1 MKIAKLDLPDS
12 AIEFLH
18 SQGFEKLYPPQA
30 DSVKSG
36 LMDGKNIL
44 VSAPTASGKTLI
56 AMLAMLSHLSKNNS
70 DNNNDDSNHNGIG
83 KKVIY
88 LSPLRALAAEK
99 FTEFKKL
106 EKISLGK
113 KIKVGI
119 STGDFENLEKN
130 LEKNNILILTN
141 EKMDSIIRHGAEWI
155 EDIGLVISDEVHLIG
170 DESRGP
176 TLEMILTQLKL
187 LETKP
192 QIVGLSATITNSEEL
207 SDWLGCNLVKN
218 DWRPVPLS
226 EGVCDGGEVTMSDG
240 KTFEVER
247 SIRGTPIDLGV
258 QSVKEGG
265 QSLVFAETRTR
276 SKSLATK
283 AADAVSQVLEKKD
296 LKNLEKTS
304 KKIMSENEHTELV
317 KTLALLIKKGVAFH
331 HAGLNQ
337 NCRGTVE
344 TEFRK
349 GTIKLLSSTPT
360 LAAGVNLPARRVV
373 ISNINRYN
381 AKVGANRP
389 ISILEYKQLCGRAG
403 RPQYDDYGES
413 IIVGNGNTE
422 DLIDYYINGE
432 PEPIISK
439 ITDDKSL
446 RTHVLSVVVTNPG
459 IKKDDILEF
468 FLQTLGGMQS
478 RKPTIKFAIDISLR
492 FLSSEYLIVKKGE
505 RYAATE
511 FGKKTSMLY
520 IDPLT
525 ATSFRDAVENVSPDG
540 KHTFGFLH
548 LISKCDEFFPK
559 FSLRNKDYGAASVL
573 IENNSSEL
581 LESISEYDCSRS
593 LLALNAWITES
604 SELSLSDNLGIES
617 GDMHRMAETANWL
630 SYCLRE
636 ISKHVERADLLD
648 ELDNL
653 RKRIVYG
660 IREELLDLVR
670 VKGIGRVRARILYKN
685 NIRNLDDLAKIP
697 VNKLA
702 EIDKI
707 GSTIADNIKTELRR
721 IRY

>member
-1 MKIAKLDLPDS
+1 MKIEKLDLPES
-12 AIEFLH
+12 AIDFLK
-18 SQGFEKLYPPQA
+18 SQGYEKLYPPQA

-36 LMDGKNIL
+36 LLNGKSVL

-56 AMLAMLSHLSKNNS
+56 AMLSMMSYISKNK
-70 DNNNDDSNHNGIG
+70 G
-83 KKVIY
+83 KIIY

-99 FTEFKKL
+99 FSEFKKL
-106 EKISLGK
+106 EKVALGSK
-113 KIKVGI
+113 VKVGI
-119 STGDFENLEKN
+119 STGDFENIEKN
-130 LEKNNILILTN
+130 LEKNNILVLTN
-141 EKMDSIIRHGAEWI
+141 EKMDSIIRHGAEWVD
-155 EDIGLVISDEVHLIG
+155 EIGLVIADEIHLIG
-170 DESRGP
+170 DENRGP

-192 QIVGLSATITNSEEL
+192 QIVGLSATITNSNEIAY
-207 SDWLGCNLVKN
+207 WLECNLIKN
-218 DWRPVPLS
+218 DWRPVPLA
-226 EGVCDGGEVTMSDG
+226 EGVCDAGEITMSDG

-258 QSVKEGG
+258 QSVKDGG

-283 AADAVSQVLEKKD
+283 AADVISQILAKKE
-296 LKNLEKTS
+296 LTQLEKTS
-304 KKIMSENEHTELV
+304 KKILSENEHTELV
-317 KTLALLIKKGVAFH
+317 KTLAILVKKGVAFH

-337 NCRGTVE
+337 KCREIIE
-344 TEFRK
+344 TEFRN

-373 ISNINRYN
+373 ISSVNRYN

-403 RPQYDDYGES
+403 RPQYDKFGES

-432 PEPIISK
+432 PEPIESK

-446 RTHVLSVVVTNPG
+446 RTHVLSVVVTHPG
-459 IKKDDILEF
+459 IKKEEILEF
-468 FLQTLGGMQS
+468 FLKTLGGLQS

-492 FLSSEYLIVKKGE
+492 FLSSEYLLVKKGE

-525 ATSFRDAVENVSPDG
+525 ATYFRDAVENVSQDR

-548 LISKCDEFFPK
+548 LISNCEEFFPK
-559 FSLRNKDYGAASVL
+559 FSLRQKDYESASL
-573 IENNSSEL
+573 MIENNSSEL
-581 LESISEYDCSRS
+581 LKPISEYDCSRS
-593 LLALNAWITES
+593 LLALQAWITES

-617 GDMHRMAETANWL
+617 GDMHRMTETANWL

-636 ISKHVERADLLD
+636 ISKHVERADLLE
-648 ELDNL
+648 ELGDL
-653 RKRIVYG
+653 RRRIVYG
-660 IREELLDLVR
+660 IREELLDLVK
-670 VKGIGRVRARILYKN
+670 VKGIGRVRARILFKN
-685 NIRNLDDLAKIP
+685 GIKNLTDLEKIP

-707 GSTIADNIKTELRR
+707 GSTIAENIKTELRR

>member
-1 MKIAKLDLPDS
+1 MKIEKLDLPDS
-12 AIEFLH
+12 AIDFLK

-36 LMDGKNIL
+36 LLNGKSVL

-56 AMLAMLSHLSKNNS
+56 AILAMLSFLSNNAT
-70 DNNNDDSNHNGIG
+70 G
-83 KKVIY
+83 KVIY

-99 FTEFKKL
+99 FLEFKKL
-106 EKISLGK
+106 EKVAIGK
-113 KIKVGI
+113 KVKVAI
-119 STGDFENLEKN
+119 STGDFEGLEKN
-130 LEKNNILILTN
+130 LKKSNILVLTN

-155 EDIGLVISDEVHLIG
+155 DEIGLVISDEVHLIG

-187 LETKP
+187 LDTKP
-192 QIVGLSATITNSEEL
+192 QLVGLSATITNSDEIA
-207 SDWLGCNLVKN
+207 DWLSCKLVKN

-226 EGVCDGGEVTMSDG
+226 EGVCDAGEVIMNNG

-247 SIRGTPIDLGV
+247 SLRGTPIDLGV
-258 QSVKEGG
+258 QSVQEGG

-283 AADAVSQVLEKKD
+283 AADVISQILNESD
-296 LKNLEKTS
+296 LKELEKTS
-304 KKIMSENEHTELV
+304 KKILSENEHTELV
-317 KTLALLIKKGVAFH
+317 KTLSVLVKKGVAFH

-337 NCRGTVE
+337 NCRQIIE
-344 TEFRK
+344 TEFRR

-373 ISNINRYN
+373 ISSINRYN

-403 RPQYDDYGES
+403 RPQYDNCGES

-422 DLIDYYINGE
+422 DLIDYYVNGE
-432 PEPIISK
+432 PEPITSK
-439 ITDDKSL
+439 ITDDRSL

-459 IKKDDILEF
+459 IKKEEILEF
-468 FLQTLGGMQS
+468 FSQTLGGLQS
-478 RKPTIKFAIDISLR
+478 RKATIKFAIDISLR
-492 FLSSEYLIVKKGE
+492 FLSSEYLIIKKGD

-525 ATSFRDAVENVSPDG
+525 ATYFRDAIENVSQERT
-540 KHTFGFLH
+540 HTFGFLH
-548 LISKCDEFFPK
+548 LISSCEEFFPK
-559 FSLRNKDYGAASVL
+559 FSLRNKDYESASLL

-581 LESISEYDCSRS
+581 LEPISEYDCSRS
-593 LLALNAWITES
+593 LLALHAWITET
-604 SELSLSDNLGIES
+604 SELSMSDRLAIES
-617 GDMHRMAETANWL
+617 GDMHRMTETANWL
-630 SYCLRE
+630 TYCLRE
-636 ISKHVERADLLD
+636 ISKHVDRADLLE
-648 ELDNL
+648 ELDDL
-653 RKRIVYG
+653 RKQIVYG
-660 IREELLDLVR
+660 IKDELLDLVR
-670 VKGIGRVRARILYKN
+670 VKGIGRVRARILFKHG
-685 NIRNLDDLAKIP
+685 IKDLSDLAKIP

-702 EIDKI
+702 DIDKI
-707 GSTIADNIKTELRR
+707 GPTIADNIKSELRKVR
-721 IRY
+721 

>member
-1 MKIAKLDLPDS
+1 MNIDKLKLPES
-12 AIEFLH
+12 AIKFLK
-18 SQGFEKLYPPQA
+18 SQGYTKLYPPQA
-30 DSVKSG
+30 DSVKFG
-36 LMDGKNIL
+36 LLDGKSIL

-56 AMLAMLSHLSKNNS
+56 AMLAIMSYLSNNK
-70 DNNNDDSNHNGIG
+70 G
-83 KKVIY
+83 KVIY

-106 EKISLGK
+106 EKVALGN
-113 KIKVGI
+113 KVKVAI
-119 STGDFENLEKN
+119 STGDFENIEKN
-130 LEKNNILILTN
+130 LEISNLLILTN
-141 EKMDSIIRHGAEWI
+141 EKMDSIIRHSAEWVD
-155 EDIGLVISDEVHLIG
+155 EIGLVISDEVHLIG
-170 DESRGP
+170 DENRGP

-192 QIVGLSATITNSEEL
+192 QIVGLSATITNSDEIA
-207 SDWLGCNLVKN
+207 DWLECTLVKN

-226 EGVCDGGEVTMSDG
+226 EGVCDEGQVTMSDG
-240 KTFEVER
+240 KIFEVER
-247 SIRGTPIDLGV
+247 TLMGTPIDLGV
-258 QSVKEGG
+258 QSVKQGG
-265 QSLVFAETRTR
+265 QSLVFAETRVR

-283 AADAVSQVLEKKD
+283 ASDAIFQMLDKKEISE
-296 LKNLEKTS
+296 LEKTS
-304 KKIMSENEHTELV
+304 KKLLSENEHTELV
-317 KTLALLIKKGVAFH
+317 KTLALLVKKGVAFH

-337 NCRGTVE
+337 KCRQTIE
-344 TEFRK
+344 EEFRK

-422 DLIDYYINGE
+422 DLIEYYINGE

-446 RTHVLSVVVTNPG
+446 RTHILSVIVTHPG
-459 IKKDDILEF
+459 IKKEDILEF
-468 FLQTLGGMQS
+468 FLQTLGGLQT
-478 RKPTIKFAIDISLR
+478 RKPTLKFAIDISLR
-492 FLSSEYLIVKKGE
+492 FLSSKFLIIKKGE

-525 ATSFRDAVENVSPDG
+525 ATYFRDSIENVSQER

-548 LISKCDEFFPK
+548 LITNCEEFFPK
-559 FSLRNKDYGAASVL
+559 FSLRQKDYETASL
-573 IENNSSEL
+573 MIENNSSQL
-581 LESISEYDCSRS
+581 LEPISEYDCSRS
-593 LLALNAWITES
+593 LLALQSWITES
-604 SELSLSDNLGIES
+604 TELSLSDSLGIES
-617 GDMHRMAETANWL
+617 GDVHRMTENANWL

-636 ISKHVERADLLD
+636 ISKHVERVDLLE
-648 ELDNL
+648 ELSDL
-653 RKRIVYG
+653 RNRVVYG
-660 IREELLDLVR
+660 IREELLDLVK
-670 VKGIGRVRARILYKN
+670 VKGIGRVRARILFKHGIKN
-685 NIRNLDDLAKIP
+685 LEDLKKIP
-697 VNKLA
+697 VNKLG

-707 GSTIADNIKTELRR
+707 GSTIADKIKEELRR
-721 IRY
+721 VR

>member
-1 MKIAKLDLPDS
+1 MNIEKLKLPES
-12 AIEFLH
+12 AIEFLK

-36 LMDGKNIL
+36 LLDGKSIL

-56 AMLAMLSHLSKNNS
+56 AMLAMLSYLYKNK
-70 DNNNDDSNHNGIG
+70 G
-83 KKVIY
+83 KIIY

-99 FTEFKKL
+99 FAEFKKL
-106 EKISLGK
+106 EKIALGN
-113 KIKVGI
+113 KIKVAI
-119 STGDFENLEKN
+119 STGDFENIEKN
-130 LEKNNILILTN
+130 LEKSNVLILTN
-141 EKMDSIIRHGAEWI
+141 EKMDSIIRHGVEWVD
-155 EDIGLVISDEVHLIG
+155 DIGLVISDEVHLIG

-192 QIVGLSATITNSEEL
+192 QIVGLSATITNSDEIA
-207 SDWLGCNLVKN
+207 DWLECKLVKN

-226 EGVCDGGEVTMSDG
+226 EGVCDAGEVTMNDG

-247 SIRGTPIDLGV
+247 SLRGTPIDLGV
-258 QSVKEGG
+258 QSVQQGG

-283 AADAVSQVLEKKD
+283 AADAISQILEKKEISE
-296 LKNLEKTS
+296 LEKTS
-304 KKIMSENEHTELV
+304 KKLLAENEHTELV
-317 KTLALLIKKGVAFH
+317 KTLALLVKKGVAFH

-337 NCRGTVE
+337 KCRE
-344 TEFRK
+344 TIEAEFRK

-373 ISNINRYN
+373 ISNVNRYN

-413 IIVGNGNTE
+413 IIVGNGNTD
-422 DLIDYYINGE
+422 DLIEYYINGE
-432 PEPIISK
+432 PEPIESK

-446 RTHVLSVVVTNPG
+446 RTHILSVIVTHPG
-459 IKKDDILEF
+459 IKKEEILEF
-468 FLQTLGGMQS
+468 FLQTLGGLQS
-478 RKPTIKFAIDISLR
+478 RKPTLKFAIDISLR
-492 FLSSEYLIVKKGE
+492 FLSSKFLIIKKGE

-525 ATSFRDAVENVSPDG
+525 ATYFRDSIENVSQER

-548 LISKCDEFFPK
+548 LITNCKEFFPK
-559 FSLRNKDYGAASVL
+559 FALRQKDYETASL
-573 IENNSSEL
+573 MIENNSSEL
-581 LESISEYDCSRS
+581 LEPISEYDCSRS
-593 LLALNAWITES
+593 LLALQYWITES
-604 SELSLSDNLGIES
+604 TELSLSDSLGIES
-617 GDMHRMAETANWL
+617 GDMHRMTENANWL

-636 ISKHVERADLLD
+636 ISKHVERVDLLQ
-648 ELDNL
+648 ELGDL
-653 RKRIVYG
+653 RNRVVYG

-670 VKGIGRVRARILYKN
+670 VKGIGRVRARILFKN
-685 NIRNLDDLAKIP
+685 GIKNLDDLRKIP

-707 GSTIADNIKTELRR
+707 GSTIADNIKAELRKVR
-721 IRY
+721 

>member
-1 MKIAKLDLPDS
+1 MKIDKLDLPDA
-12 AIEFLH
+12 AIEFLKL
-18 SQGFEKLYPPQA
+18 QGYEKLYPPQA
-30 DSVKSG
+30 DSIKSG
-36 LMDGKNIL
+36 LLDGKSIL

-56 AMLAMLSHLSKNNS
+56 AMLAMINYLSKNN
-70 DNNNDDSNHNGIG
+70 G
-83 KKVIY
+83 KVIY

-99 FTEFKKL
+99 FLEFKKL
-106 EKISLGK
+106 EKVALGK
-113 KIKVGI
+113 KVKVGI
-119 STGDFENLEKN
+119 STGDYENIEKN
-130 LEKNNILILTN
+130 LENSNVLILTN
-141 EKMDSIIRHGAEWI
+141 EKMDSIIRHGAEWV
-155 EDIGLVISDEVHLIG
+155 EEIGLVIADEVHLIG
-170 DESRGP
+170 DENRGP

-187 LETKP
+187 LETNP
-192 QIVGLSATITNSEEL
+192 QIVGLSATITNSNEIA
-207 SDWLGCNLVKN
+207 DWLDCILVKS

-226 EGVCDGGEVTMSDG
+226 EGVCDAGEVTMNDG
-240 KTFEVER
+240 KVFSVER
-247 SIRGTPIDLGV
+247 SICGTPIDLGV

-265 QSLVFAETRTR
+265 QSLIFAETRNR

-283 AADAVSQVLEKKD
+283 AADAISQILEKKD
-296 LKNLEKTS
+296 LEELEKTS
-304 KKIMSENEHTELV
+304 KKILSENEHTELI
-317 KTLALLIKKGVAFH
+317 KTLAFLVKKGVAFH

-337 NCRGTVE
+337 NCRQTIE

-373 ISNINRYN
+373 ISSINRYN

-403 RPQYDDYGES
+403 RPQYDDYGEA

-446 RTHVLSVVVTNPG
+446 RTHILSVVVTHPG
-459 IKKDDILEF
+459 IKKDEILEF
-468 FLQTLGGMQS
+468 FLQTLGGLQS

-492 FLSSEYLIVKKGE
+492 FLSSENLIIKKGE
-505 RYAATE
+505 RFAATE

-525 ATSFRDAVENVSPDG
+525 ATYFRDAIENVSQDR

-548 LISKCDEFFPK
+548 LISNCEEFYPK
-559 FSLRNKDYGAASVL
+559 FSLRKKDYESASLL

-581 LESISEYDCSRS
+581 LEQISEYDCSRS
-593 LLALNAWITES
+593 LLALHAWITES
-604 SELSLSDNLGIES
+604 SELSLSDNFGVES

-636 ISKHVERADLLD
+636 ISKHVERADLLE
-648 ELDNL
+648 ELGNL

-660 IREELLDLVR
+660 IREELLELVR
-670 VKGIGRVRARILYKN
+670 IKGIGRIRARILYKHR
-685 NIRNLDDLAKIP
+685 IKNLDDLAKIP

-707 GSTIADNIKTELRR
+707 GSTLADNIKSELRKVR
-721 IRY
+721 

>member
-1 MKIAKLDLPDS
+1 MKIEKLDLPDS
-12 AIEFLH
+12 AIKFLK
-18 SQGFEKLYPPQA
+18 SQGFETLYPPQA

-36 LMDGKNIL
+36 LLDGKSIL

-56 AMLAMLSHLSKNNS
+56 AMLAMFSYLSKNN
-70 DNNNDDSNHNGIG
+70 G
-83 KKVIY
+83 KVVY

-106 EKISLGK
+106 EKIALDN

-119 STGDFENLEKN
+119 STGDFENIEKN
-130 LEKNNILILTN
+130 LEKSNILILTN

-155 EDIGLVISDEVHLIG
+155 DEIGLVISDEIHLIG
-170 DESRGP
+170 DENRGP

-187 LETKP
+187 LDSKP
-192 QIVGLSATITNSEEL
+192 QIVGLSATITNSDEIAN
-207 SDWLGCNLVKN
+207 WLDCTLVKN

-226 EGVCDGGEVTMSDG
+226 EGVCDGGQVTMNDG
-240 KTFEVER
+240 TIFEVER
-247 SIRGTPIDLGV
+247 TLRGTPIDLGV
-258 QSVKEGG
+258 QSVMQGG

-283 AADAVSQVLEKKD
+283 AADVISQLLEKND
-296 LKNLEKTS
+296 LKELEKTS
-304 KKIMSENEHTELV
+304 KKILSQNEHTEIV
-317 KTLALLIKKGVAFH
+317 KTLATLVKKGVAFH

-337 NCRGTVE
+337 NCRE
-344 TEFRK
+344 IIEKEFRN

-381 AKVGANRP
+381 AKIGRNMP

-413 IIVGNGNTE
+413 IIVGSGNVEELTE
-422 DLIDYYINGE
+422 HYINGE

-446 RTHVLSVVVTNPG
+446 RTHILSVVVTHPG
-459 IKKDDILEF
+459 IKKDEILEF
-468 FLQTLGGMQS
+468 FLQTLGGLQS

-492 FLSSEYLIVKKGE
+492 FLSSESLIIKKGE
-505 RYAATE
+505 RFAATE

-525 ATSFRDAVENVSPDG
+525 ATHFRDAVENVSQDR

-548 LISKCDEFFPK
+548 LISNCEEFFPK
-559 FSLRNKDYGAASVL
+559 FSLRNKDYESASLL
-573 IENNSSEL
+573 IENHSSEL
-581 LESISEYDCSRS
+581 LEPISEYDCSRS
-593 LLALNAWITES
+593 LLALQAWITES
-604 SELSLSDNLGIES
+604 SELSLSDSLSIES
-617 GDMHRMAETANWL
+617 GDMHRMAEMANWL

-636 ISKHVERADLLD
+636 ISKHVERADLLE
-648 ELDNL
+648 ELDDL

-670 VKGIGRVRARILYKN
+670 VKGIGRVRARILYKHK
-685 NIRNLDDLAKIP
+685 IKNLDDLAKIP

-707 GSTIADNIKTELRR
+707 GSTIADNIKSELRKV
-721 IRY
+721 RY

>member
-1 MKIAKLDLPDS
+1 MNIEKLDLLKP
-12 AIEFLH
+12 AINFLL
-18 SQGFEKLYPPQA
+18 SEGFSKLYPPQEDCIDA
-30 DSVKSG
+30 G
-36 LMDGKNIL
+36 LLDGKSIL
-44 VSAPTASGKTLI
+44 VSAPTASGKTLTAI
-56 AMLAMLSHLSKNNS
+56 ISMINYLSKNT
-70 DNNNDDSNHNGIG
+70 G
-83 KKVIY
+83 KVVY
-88 LSPLRALAAEK
+88 LSPLRALASEK

-106 EKISLGK
+106 EKIDLGK

-119 STGDFENLEKN
+119 STGDFENIEKN
-130 LEKNNILILTN
+130 LEKNNVLVLTN

-155 EDIGLVISDEVHLIG
+155 DEIGLVIADEIHLIG

-176 TLEMILTQLKL
+176 TLEMILTKLKL
-187 LETKP
+187 LESKP
-192 QIVGLSATITNSEEL
+192 QILGLSATITNSDEL
-207 SDWLGCNLVKN
+207 ANWLDCTLVKN

-226 EGVCDGGEVTMSDG
+226 EGVYDAGEVIMNNG
-240 KTFEVER
+240 KKFEVEP
-247 SIRGTPIDLGV
+247 SIRGIPIDLGV
-258 QSVKEGG
+258 QSVKDGG

-276 SKSLATK
+276 SKALATK
-283 AADAVSQVLEKKD
+283 AADIISQFLEK
-296 LKNLEKTS
+296 NESEELEKIS
-304 KKIMSENEHTELV
+304 KKILSNNEHTELV
-317 KTLALLIKKGVAFH
+317 KTLATLIKKGVAFH

-337 NCRGTVE
+337 NCRQTIE

-413 IIVGNGNTE
+413 IIVGNGNSE
-422 DLIDYYINGE
+422 DLMEYYIHGE
-432 PEPIISK
+432 PESILSK

-446 RTHVLSVVVTNPG
+446 RTHVLSVIVTSPG
-459 IKKDDILEF
+459 IKKENILEF
-468 FLQTLGGMQS
+468 FLQTLGGLQS
-478 RKPTIKFAIDISLR
+478 RKATIKFAIDISLR
-492 FLSSEYLIVKKGE
+492 FLTNAFLIIKKGD

-525 ATSFRDAVENVSPDG
+525 ATYFRDAIENVSKER

-548 LISKCDEFFPK
+548 LISNCEEFFPK
-559 FSLRNKDYGAASVL
+559 FSLRNKDFETASL
-573 IENNSSEL
+573 MIENHSSEI
-581 LESISEYDCSRS
+581 LEPLSEYDCSRS
-593 LLALNAWITES
+593 LLALQAWIAES

-617 GDMHRMAETANWL
+617 GDMHRIVETADWL
-630 SYCLRE
+630 TYCLRE

-648 ELDNL
+648 ELENL
-653 RKRIVYG
+653 RRRIIYG
-660 IREELLDLVR
+660 IKEELLDLVK
-670 VKGIGRVRARILYKN
+670 VKGIGRVRARVLYKHG
-685 NIRNLDDLAKIP
+685 IKSLDDLSKIS

-707 GSTIADNIKTELRR
+707 GSTIADNIKSELQKVR
-721 IRY
+721 

>member
-1 MKIAKLDLPDS
+1 MNIEKLDLPNS
-12 AIEFLH
+12 AIEFLK
-18 SQGFEKLYPPQA
+18 SQGFENLYPPQA
-30 DSVKSG
+30 DCIKSG
-36 LMDGKNIL
+36 LLNGTSLL

-56 AMLAMLSHLSKNNS
+56 AMLAMIDYLSKNN
-70 DNNNDDSNHNGIG
+70 G
-83 KKVIY
+83 KVIY

-106 EKISLGK
+106 EKVALRK
-113 KIKVGI
+113 KIKVSI

-130 LEKNNILILTN
+130 LEKSDVLILTN

-155 EDIGLVISDEVHLIG
+155 EEIGLVIADEVHLIG

-187 LETKP
+187 LDTKP
-192 QIVGLSATITNSEEL
+192 QIVGLSATITNSDEIA
-207 SDWLGCNLVKN
+207 DWLECKLVKN
-218 DWRPVPLS
+218 DWRPVPLT
-226 EGVCDGGEVTMSDG
+226 EGVCDAGEVTMSDG

-247 SIRGTPIDLGV
+247 SLCGIPIDLGI

-283 AADAVSQVLEKKD
+283 AADAISQILEKKD
-296 LKNLEKTS
+296 LTELEKTS
-304 KKIMSENEHTELV
+304 KKILSENEHTELI
-317 KTLALLIKKGVAFH
+317 KTLAFLVKKGVAFH

-337 NCRGTVE
+337 NCRE
-344 TEFRK
+344 TIETQFRK

-403 RPQYDDYGES
+403 RPQYDDHGES

-422 DLIDYYINGE
+422 DLIDYYIHGE
-432 PEPIISK
+432 PEPIVSK

-446 RTHVLSVVVTNPG
+446 RTHILSVVVTHPG
-459 IKKDDILEF
+459 IKKDEILEF
-468 FLQTLGGMQS
+468 FLQTLGGLQS

-492 FLSSEYLIVKKGE
+492 FLSSEYLIIKKGD
-505 RYAATE
+505 RFAATE

-525 ATSFRDAVENVSPDG
+525 ATYFRDAIENVSQER

-548 LISKCDEFFPK
+548 LISNCEEFFPK
-559 FSLRNKDYGAASVL
+559 FSLRQKDYESASL
-573 IENNSSEL
+573 MIENNSSEL
-581 LESISEYDCSRS
+581 LEPISEYDCSRS
-593 LLALNAWITES
+593 LLALQAWITES
-604 SELSLSDNLGIES
+604 SELALSDSLGIES

-636 ISKHVERADLLD
+636 ISKHVERADLLE

-670 VKGIGRVRARILYKN
+670 VKGIGRVRARILYKHG
-685 NIRNLDDLAKIP
+685 IKNLDDLSKIP

-707 GSTIADNIKTELRR
+707 GSTLADNIKSELLKVR
-721 IRY
+721 

>member
-1 MKIAKLDLPDS
+1 MKIEKLDIPDT
-12 AIEFLH
+12 AIEFLK

-36 LMDGKNIL
+36 LLDGKSIL
-44 VSAPTASGKTLI
+44 VSSPTASGKTLI
-56 AMLAMLSHLSKNNS
+56 AMLAMISYLSKN
-70 DNNNDDSNHNGIG
+70 DG
-83 KKVIY
+83 KVIY
-88 LSPLRALAAEK
+88 LSPLRALATEK
-99 FTEFKKL
+99 FSEFKKL
-106 EKISLGK
+106 EKIALGK
-113 KIKVGI
+113 KIKVRI
-119 STGDFENLEKN
+119 STGDYENIEKN
-130 LEKNNILILTN
+130 LENSNVLILTN
-141 EKMDSIIRHGAEWI
+141 EKMDSIIRHGTEWV
-155 EDIGLVISDEVHLIG
+155 EEIGLVITDEVHLIG
-170 DESRGP
+170 DENRGP
-176 TLEMILTQLKL
+176 TLEMVLTQLKL
-187 LETKP
+187 LDTKP
-192 QIVGLSATITNSEEL
+192 QIIALSATITNSDEIA
-207 SDWLGCNLVKN
+207 DWLDCKLVKN
-218 DWRPVPLS
+218 NWRPVPLT
-226 EGVCDGGEVTMSDG
+226 EGVCDAGEVTMSDG
-240 KTFEVER
+240 KTFSVER
-247 SIRGTPIDLGV
+247 SICGTPIDLGI

-265 QSLVFAETRTR
+265 QSLVFAETRNR

-283 AADAVSQVLEKKD
+283 AADAISQILEKKD
-296 LKNLEKTS
+296 LKQLEKTS
-304 KKIMSENEHTELV
+304 KKILSENEHTELI
-317 KTLALLIKKGVAFH
+317 KTLAFLVKKGVAFH

-337 NCRGTVE
+337 NCRETIE

-360 LAAGVNLPARRVV
+360 LAAGVNLPARRVI

-403 RPQYDDYGES
+403 RPQYDDYGEA
-413 IIVGNGNTE
+413 IIVGNGNTQ

-446 RTHVLSVVVTNPG
+446 RTHILSVIVTHPG
-459 IKKDDILEF
+459 IKKDEILEF
-468 FLQTLGGMQS
+468 FLQTLGGLQS

-492 FLSSEYLIVKKGE
+492 FLSSEYLIIKKGE

-525 ATSFRDAVENVSPDG
+525 ATYFRDAIENVSQER

-548 LISKCDEFFPK
+548 LISNCEEFFPK
-559 FSLRNKDYGAASVL
+559 FSLRNKDYESASLL

-581 LESISEYDCSRS
+581 LEPISEYDCSRS
-593 LLALNAWITES
+593 LLALQAWISES
-604 SELSLSDNLGIES
+604 SELSLSENLGIES
-617 GDMHRMAETANWL
+617 GDMHRMTETANWL

-636 ISKHVERADLLD
+636 ISKHVERPDLLE
-648 ELDNL
+648 ELGNL

-660 IREELLDLVR
+660 IKEELLELVR
-670 VKGIGRVRARILYKN
+670 IKGIGRVRARILYKHG
-685 NIRNLDDLAKIP
+685 IKNLDDLAKIP

-707 GSTIADNIKTELRR
+707 GSTLADNIKSELRKVR
-721 IRY
+721 

>member
-1 MKIAKLDLPDS
+1 MKIEKLDLPES
-12 AIEFLH
+12 IIEFLI

-30 DSVKSG
+30 ESVKAG
-36 LMDGKNIL
+36 LLKGKSIL

-56 AMLAMLSHLSKNNS
+56 AMLAMLSFVSKNN
-70 DNNNDDSNHNGIG
+70 G
-83 KKVIY
+83 KIIY

-99 FTEFKKL
+99 FSEFKKL
-106 EKISLGK
+106 EKIPLGK

-119 STGDFENLEKN
+119 STGDFDGLEKN
-130 LEKNNILILTN
+130 LEKNDILILTN
-141 EKMDSIIRHGAEWI
+141 EKMDSIIRHGAEWVDEI
-155 EDIGLVISDEVHLIG
+155 CLVVTDEIHLIG

-176 TLEMILTQLKL
+176 TLEMVLTQLKR
-187 LETKP
+187 LETQP
-192 QIVGLSATITNSEEL
+192 QIVGLSATITNSEEI
-207 SDWLGCNLVKN
+207 SDWLECKLVKN

-226 EGVCDGGEVTMSDG
+226 EGVCDAGEVTMSDG
-240 KTFEVER
+240 TVFEVKR

-258 QSVKEGG
+258 QSVQNGG
-265 QSLVFAETRTR
+265 QSLVFAETRAR

-283 AADAVSQVLEKKD
+283 AADAISKILDKKD
-296 LKNLEKTS
+296 ITQLEKTS
-304 KKIMSENEHTELV
+304 KKILAENEHTEIV
-317 KTLALLIKKGVAFH
+317 KTLALLVKQGVAFH

-337 NCRGTVE
+337 NCREAVE

-373 ISNINRYN
+373 ISNVNRYN

-389 ISILEYKQLCGRAG
+389 ISVLEYKQLCGRAG
-403 RPQYDDYGES
+403 RPQYDKFGES
-413 IIVGNGNTE
+413 IIVGNGNAS

-432 PEPIISK
+432 PESIDSK

-468 FLQTLGGMQS
+468 FLQTLGGHQS

-492 FLSSEYLIVKKGE
+492 FLSSEYLIIKKGE

-525 ATSFRDAVENVSPDG
+525 ATRFRDAVENISEG
-540 KHTFGFLH
+540 RKHTLGFLH
-548 LISKCDEFFPK
+548 LISNSEEFFPK
-559 FSLRNKDYGAASVL
+559 FSLRNKDYESLSLL

-581 LESISEYDCSRS
+581 LEPISEYDCSRS
-593 LLALNAWITES
+593 LLALHFWINES

-617 GDMHRMAETANWL
+617 GDMHRMTETANWL
-630 SYCLRE
+630 TYCLRE
-636 ISKHVERADLLD
+636 ISKHVERADLLE
-648 ELDNL
+648 ELDDL
-653 RKRIVYG
+653 RRRITYG
-660 IREELLDLVR
+660 IKDELLDLVR
-670 VKGIGRVRARILYKN
+670 VKGIGRVRARVLFKN
-685 NIRNLDDLAKIP
+685 SITNLTDLSKIP
-697 VNKLA
+697 INELS

-707 GSTIADNIKTELRR
+707 GTTIAEKIKLELKKV
-721 IRY
+721 RY

>member
-1 MKIAKLDLPDS
+1 MKIDKLDLPDA
-12 AIEFLH
+12 AIEFLK
-18 SQGFEKLYPPQA
+18 SQGYEKLYPPQA
-30 DSVKSG
+30 DSIKSG
-36 LMDGKNIL
+36 LLDGKSIL

-56 AMLAMLSHLSKNNS
+56 AMLAMINYLSKNN
-70 DNNNDDSNHNGIG
+70 G
-83 KKVIY
+83 KVIY

-99 FTEFKKL
+99 FSEFKKL
-106 EKISLGK
+106 EKVALGK
-113 KIKVGI
+113 KVKVGI
-119 STGDFENLEKN
+119 STGDYENIEKN
-130 LEKNNILILTN
+130 LENSNVLILTN
-141 EKMDSIIRHGAEWI
+141 EKMDSIIRHGAEWV
-155 EDIGLVISDEVHLIG
+155 EEIGLVIADEVHLIG
-170 DESRGP
+170 DENRGP
-176 TLEMILTQLKL
+176 TLEMVLTQLKL
-187 LETKP
+187 LETNP
-192 QIVGLSATITNSEEL
+192 QIVGLSATITNSDEIA
-207 SDWLGCNLVKN
+207 DWLNCKLVKN

-226 EGVCDGGEVTMSDG
+226 EGVCDAGEITMNDG
-240 KTFEVER
+240 KVFSVER
-247 SIRGTPIDLGV
+247 SVCGTPIDLGV

-265 QSLVFAETRTR
+265 QSLIFAETRNR

-283 AADAVSQVLEKKD
+283 AADAISQILEKKD
-296 LKNLEKTS
+296 LKELEKTS
-304 KKIMSENEHTELV
+304 KKILSENEHTELI
-317 KTLALLIKKGVAFH
+317 KTLAFLVKKGVAFH

-337 NCRGTVE
+337 NCRQTIE

-373 ISNINRYN
+373 ISSINRYN

-403 RPQYDDYGES
+403 RPQYDDYGEA

-446 RTHVLSVVVTNPG
+446 RTHILSVVVTHPG
-459 IKKDDILEF
+459 IKKDEILEF
-468 FLQTLGGMQS
+468 FLQTLGGLQS

-492 FLSSEYLIVKKGE
+492 FLSSEYLLIKKGE

-525 ATSFRDAVENVSPDG
+525 ATYFRDAIENVSQDR

-548 LISKCDEFFPK
+548 LISNCEEFFPK
-559 FSLRNKDYGAASVL
+559 FSLRKKDYESASLL

-581 LESISEYDCSRS
+581 LEQISEYDCSRS
-593 LLALNAWITES
+593 LLALHAWITES
-604 SELSLSDNLGIES
+604 SELSLSDNFGVES

-636 ISKHVERADLLD
+636 ISKHVERADLLE
-648 ELDNL
+648 ELGNL

-660 IREELLDLVR
+660 IREELLELVR
-670 VKGIGRVRARILYKN
+670 IKGIGRIRARILYKHR
-685 NIRNLDDLAKIP
+685 IKNLDDLAKIP

-707 GSTIADNIKTELRR
+707 GSTLADNIKSELRKVR
-721 IRY
+721 

>member
-1 MKIAKLDLPDS
+1 MKIEKLDLPDT
-12 AIEFLH
+12 AIEFLK
-18 SQGFEKLYPPQA
+18 SQGFEKLYPPQD

-36 LMDGKNIL
+36 LLDGKSIL

-56 AMLAMLSHLSKNNS
+56 AMLAMISYLSKNN
-70 DNNNDDSNHNGIG
+70 G
-83 KKVIY
+83 KVIY

-99 FTEFKKL
+99 FSEFKKL
-106 EKISLGK
+106 EKVALGK
-113 KIKVGI
+113 KIKVAI
-119 STGDFENLEKN
+119 STGDYENIEKN
-130 LEKNNILILTN
+130 LEKNDVLILTN
-141 EKMDSIIRHGAEWI
+141 EKMDSIIRHGTEWV
-155 EDIGLVISDEVHLIG
+155 EEIGLVIADEVHLIG
-170 DESRGP
+170 DENRGP

-187 LETKP
+187 LETNP
-192 QIVGLSATITNSEEL
+192 QIVGLSATITNSNEIA
-207 SDWLGCNLVKN
+207 DWLDCILVKS

-226 EGVCDGGEVTMSDG
+226 EGVCDAGEVTMNDG
-240 KTFEVER
+240 KVFSVER
-247 SIRGTPIDLGV
+247 SICGTPIDLGV

-265 QSLVFAETRTR
+265 QSLIFAETRNR

-283 AADAVSQVLEKKD
+283 AADAISQILEKKD
-296 LKNLEKTS
+296 LEELEKTS
-304 KKIMSENEHTELV
+304 KKILSENEHTELI
-317 KTLALLIKKGVAFH
+317 KTLAFLVKKGVAFH

-337 NCRGTVE
+337 NCRQTIE

-373 ISNINRYN
+373 ISSINRYN

-403 RPQYDDYGES
+403 RPQYDDYGEA

-446 RTHVLSVVVTNPG
+446 RTHILSVVVTHPG
-459 IKKDDILEF
+459 IKKDEILEF
-468 FLQTLGGMQS
+468 FLQTLGGLQS

-492 FLSSEYLIVKKGE
+492 FLSSEYLLIKKGE

-525 ATSFRDAVENVSPDG
+525 ATYFRDAIENVSQDR

-548 LISKCDEFFPK
+548 LISNCEEFFPK
-559 FSLRNKDYGAASVL
+559 FSLRKKDYESASLL

-581 LESISEYDCSRS
+581 LEQISEYDCSRS
-593 LLALNAWITES
+593 LLALHAWITES
-604 SELSLSDNLGIES
+604 SELSLSDNFGVES

-636 ISKHVERADLLD
+636 ISKHVERADLLE
-648 ELDNL
+648 ELGNL

-660 IREELLDLVR
+660 IREELLELVR
-670 VKGIGRVRARILYKN
+670 IKGIGRIRARILYKHR
-685 NIRNLDDLAKIP
+685 IKNLDDLAKIP

-707 GSTIADNIKTELRR
+707 GSTLADNIKSELRKVR
-721 IRY
+721 